1 MVDVERILLV
11 ARFACVFALYSSL
24 EFGVGLRLLWRD
36 PVGVSAC
43 LLLLFDSGFI
53 GGDSMLLFFRD
64 LHSHRRLSRTLFF
77 FSFLFH
83 SVIGC

>member
-1 MVDVERILLV
+1 MVDVERIPLV
-11 ARFACVFALYSSL
+11 ARFTCVFALYSSL

-53 GGDSMLLFFRD
+53 GGDSMLLF
-64 LHSHRRLSRTLFF
+64 SRAIDGCHELCSF

>member
-1 MVDVERILLV
+1 MDVERIPLV
-11 ARFACVFALYSSL
+11 ARFTCVFALYSSL

-53 GGDSMLLFFRD
+53 GGDSMLLFSRD